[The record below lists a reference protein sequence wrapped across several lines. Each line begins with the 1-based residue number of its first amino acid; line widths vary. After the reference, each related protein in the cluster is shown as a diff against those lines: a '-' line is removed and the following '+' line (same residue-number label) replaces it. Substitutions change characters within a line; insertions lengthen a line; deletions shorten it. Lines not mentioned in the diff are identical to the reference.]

1 MCLTAY
7 FLGIQNRDGENTP
20 LLYISAWK
28 RKGKCGRKEAE
39 KGCSGQKKRGCRQE
53 KEMEGRGKYS
63 YRIKMQAVRK
73 ARKDAQSGKKAHF
86 FYRIS
91 RKEGNKGNK
100 KTEGKRRKKARMQKK
115 QRREKSSGDTEMPHG
130 RRMLSEN
137 DRVFQ
142 FKPFQN
148 CRKNKKERTERIFRN
163 TLFDQP
169 ALSEKTPDKKKQKP
183 ASHIRL
189 GVSIQTPRRIKKTP
203 KHFKANA

>member
-1 MCLTAY
+1 
-7 FLGIQNRDGENTP
+7 
-20 LLYISAWK
+20 
-28 RKGKCGRKEAE
+28 
-39 KGCSGQKKRGCRQE
+39 
-53 KEMEGRGKYS
+53 MEGRGKYS

-73 ARKDAQSGKKAHF
+73 ARKDAQSGEKAHF

-100 KTEGKRRKKARMQKK
+100 NGGEKKKEGKDAEKTAEGKIIRRH
-115 QRREKSSGDTEMPHG
+115 GDAPMVAGCSPK
-130 RRMLSEN
+130 N
-137 DRVFQ
+137 DRIFQ
-142 FKPFQN
+142 FKPFQKG
-148 CRKNKKERTERIFRN
+148 RKNKKERTERIFRN

-169 ALSEKTPDKKKQKP
+169 ALSEKTPDKKQKP

>member
-1 MCLTAY
+1 
-7 FLGIQNRDGENTP
+7 
-20 LLYISAWK
+20 
-28 RKGKCGRKEAE
+28 
-39 KGCSGQKKRGCRQE
+39 
-53 KEMEGRGKYS
+53 MEGRGKYS

-73 ARKDAQSGKKAHF
+73 ARKDAQSGKKAHS

-100 KTEGKRRKKARMQKK
+100 K
-115 QRREKSSGDTEMPHG
+115 RREKEERRQGCRKKNGGKNHPETRRCPHG

-137 DRVFQ
+137 DRIFQ

-169 ALSEKTPDKKKQKP
+169 ALSEKTPDKKQKP
-183 ASHIRL
+183 ASHTRL
-189 GVSIQTPRRIKKTP
+189 GVSIQTPRRIKITP